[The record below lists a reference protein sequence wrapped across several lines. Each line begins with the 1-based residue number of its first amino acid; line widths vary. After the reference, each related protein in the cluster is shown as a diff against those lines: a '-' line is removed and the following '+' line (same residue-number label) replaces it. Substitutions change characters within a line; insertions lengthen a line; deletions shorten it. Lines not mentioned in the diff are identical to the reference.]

1 VKDYNNIEELFK
13 QGFEGLEGNVDPS
26 AWANIQQSLGQGA
39 TSTGAAAAGGL
50 SGVGKVAAIIGIV
63 GAAATGVW
71 YFSGDDTKEEN
82 ALNDQTEIVSDD
94 IAEVNINHV
103 QTLGENIL
111 VTDTN
116 DPVIQENAAEIQE
129 ELSQTQYT
137 ANDIDDEFLESVINQ
152 HDFSNGFIVNSKNDN
167 NTNNNVD
174 ANNNG
179 DVDIDPVDKIDPVV
193 IGDPQLESKEI
204 KTNLKIELE
213 ENNTVSFK
221 SNAKNHN
228 LVEWT
233 FGDGEIGS
241 GDEVSH
247 TYERPGVYVL
257 KMEVFSDDQTQTT
270 ERKVTIEGTSK
281 VGTIPNVFTPNNDGR
296 NDNFFVNCKEIE
308 NFYVSVKDERGNEV
322 FTSTDPDF
330 SWNGENQAGEI
341 IKGGYIVVIIA
352 EGEDGQTFKEMKALR
367 LE

>member
-1 VKDYNNIEELFK
+1 MKDYSNIEELFK

-39 TSTGAAAAGGL
+39 ASTGSAAAGGI

-71 YFSGDDTKEEN
+71 YFSGDDTKEEG
-82 ALNDQTEIVSDD
+82 ALTDQTEVVTNDV
-94 IAEVNINHV
+94 AEVDINDV
-103 QTLGENIL
+103 QTLGDNIL

-129 ELSQTQYT
+129 ELSQNQYT
-137 ANDIDDEFLESVINQ
+137 ANDIDDDFLETVISQ
-152 HDFSNGFIVNSKNDN
+152 HDFSNGFIVNSNNDN
-167 NTNNNVD
+167 NFDDGSD
-174 ANNNG
+174 ANDNG
-179 DVDIDPVDKIDPVV
+179 DIDIEPVDKVDPVV
-193 IGDPQLESKEI
+193 IGNPQLESKEI
-204 KTNLKIELE
+204 KTNLKVEVE

-228 LVEWT
+228 SVEWT
-233 FGDGEIGS
+233 FGDGEIGL
-241 GDEVSH
+241 GDEVNH
-247 TYERPGVYVL
+247 TYERPGTYVL
-257 KMEVFSDDQTQTT
+257 KMEVFSDDQTQTV

-296 NDNFFVNCKEIE
+296 NDNFFVKCKDIE
-308 NFYVSVKDERGNEV
+308 NFYLSVKDERGNEV

-330 SWNGENQAGEI
+330 SWNGENQAGDI